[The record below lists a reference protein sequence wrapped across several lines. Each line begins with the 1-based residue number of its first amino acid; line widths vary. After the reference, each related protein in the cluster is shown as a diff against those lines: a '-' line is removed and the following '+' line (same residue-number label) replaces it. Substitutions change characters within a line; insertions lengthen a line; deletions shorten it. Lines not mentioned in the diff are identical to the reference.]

1 MTAKW
6 YMQFNATKASEFPMK
21 KATVEI
27 DEGRYDEVYLAGFL
41 FNQNQHDL
49 AAVER
54 GLAEY
59 REAPPAR
66 KIETLGLVLSDFK
79 NDLKFQEDMRRL
91 ATSSPEL
98 AEKNKKALAENEA
111 VVVALL
117 RQIKQLEGYV
127 ATLRGELRKEWEEQ
141 HGATID
147 LPSNP
152 PVHAA
157 LRGIMAAGPHFLKKG
172 FWTLRPEAQTAE
184 YKIPFAGGGIV
195 TLWVDPKVDAERA
208 VWSMEQI
215 GDHLESYSA
224 LTFDVALCF
233 LSCLADT
240 SAPML
245 KTVEIGADDIIKQ
258 KKVEAWG
265 RNRDALEVAIE
276 KEVEILRRQKM
287 EVDRMPGYDPQTG
300 NYNKSG
306 FSWRGD
312 RLFDIVEVTEYQRT
326 LSGEKEPVAVRWRI
340 RAGQWA
346 EYFLNP
352 QGRRWVCTMARVAL
366 ELSHRGDRRVDN
378 LAKKIAGH
386 VAMNGFREG
395 KGQPLEWTLETL
407 FSNIGENLEQERDP
421 GRVREAFENAVGLL
435 KDKGVFKTVEF
446 SPGYAEDTDRSRG
459 WVKRWL
465 KYKVTFTLPD
475 VTELEQELES
485 QKLEQMARAALPR
498 RKKRGPRR
506 RREELVNGATLRRE
520 RTARYIRQEDLAHQL
535 GITRKHLSQIEN
547 GKALPSHELTRQ
559 IKKWLDQLEPIE

>member
-1 MTAKW
+1 MAPKW
-6 YMQFNATKASEFPMK
+6 YLHFNATKSTEFPMK
-21 KATVEI
+21 KVTVEI
-27 DEGRYDEVYLAGFL
+27 DKGRYDEAYLAGFL
-41 FNQNQHDL
+41 FNQNHDDIH
-49 AAVER
+49 AVER

-59 REAPPAR
+59 REAVPAR
-66 KIETLGLVLSDFK
+66 KIEMLLEVLADYRETLRFWEG
-79 NDLKFQEDMRRL
+79 MRRM
-91 ATSSPEL
+91 SSTPPEV
-98 AEKNKKALAENEA
+98 AEKNKKNLEQLDRYIADMLQQ
-111 VVVALL
+111 VA
-117 RQIKQLEGYV
+117 RVEGYI
-127 ATLRGELRKEWEEQ
+127 ATLRGEARKEREEQ

-157 LRGIMAAGPHFLKKG
+157 LRGIMAAGPHFLEKG
-172 FWTLRPEAQTAE
+172 FWALRPEAQTAE

-215 GDHLESYSA
+215 EDHLKSYTA
-224 LTFDVALCF
+224 LTLDVALCV
-233 LSCLADT
+233 LSCLAET

-245 KTVEIGADDIIKQ
+245 KTVEVGADDIIKQ

-276 KEVEILRRQKM
+276 KEMEILRRQKM

-300 NYNKSG
+300 QYNKSG

-352 QGRRWVCTMARVAL
+352 QGRRWVCSMARVAL
-366 ELSHRGDRRVDN
+366 ELSHREDRRVDN

-386 VAMNGFREG
+386 VAMSGFREG
-395 KGQPLEWTLETL
+395 KGQPLEWTLSTL

-421 GRVREAFENAVGLL
+421 GRVRDAFDKAVELL

-446 SPGYAEDTDRSRG
+446 SPGYTEDTDRAKG

-465 KYKVTFTLPD
+465 QYKVTFTLPD

-485 QKLEQMARAALPR
+485 HKLEQMARAALPR

-506 RREELVNGATLRRE
+506 RREELVSGATLRKE
-520 RTARYIRQEDLAHQL
+520 RTARYIRQEDLAGQL